1 MAESLA
7 DKPIVAIVGRP
18 NVGKSTLFNRLI
30 GRRLAI
36 VEDLPGTTR
45 DRLYADVEWRGR
57 TYTLVDTGGLLAG
70 PAGSIEANV
79 YEQVHQAIA
88 EADVVVFV
96 VDATTGSTVADQDV
110 AEVLRRSRKP
120 IVLVANKA
128 DNERRELDA
137 VGFYELGL
145 GDPVPVSAFHAT
157 GTGDLLDEIDA
168 LLPPAVE
175 EPSPSGDDRLR
186 VALIGRP
193 NVGKSMLV
201 NALLGQERVVVS
213 EIPGT
218 TRDAIDTLLTFGDRQ
233 LVLIDTAG
241 IRRPGRVERGIEKY
255 SVLRSLRAVSRADIA
270 LLLIDATEQLT
281 AQDTHLAGY
290 VWQEAYKGLIVVV
303 NKWDLVEK
311 TDRTMHE
318 YTQQIRDR
326 LKLLVHTPIVFI
338 SAKYKQRLKT
348 VLAAID
354 QVKEERFRRI
364 PTGELNNVY
373 RELYARRTPPTR
385 RGKTLRVYYV
395 TQAEVNPPTFIFFV
409 NDPSIV
415 HFSDRRSIENELRR
429 HFGFL
434 GTPIRLHFRGR
445 QES

>member
-1 MAESLA
+1 M
-7 DKPIVAIVGRP
+7 
-18 NVGKSTLFNRLI
+18 
-30 GRRLAI
+30 
-36 VEDLPGTTR
+36 
-45 DRLYADVEWRGR
+45 
-57 TYTLVDTGGLLAG
+57 DTGGLLTG
-70 PAGSIEANV
+70 PADTIEANI
-79 YEQVHQAIA
+79 YEQVRQAIA

-110 AEVLRRSRKP
+110 AEVIRRSRKP
-120 IVLVANKA
+120 VVLVANKA

-145 GDPVPVSAFHAT
+145 GDPLAVSAFHAT
-157 GTGDLLDEIDA
+157 GTGDLLDEIHH

-175 EPSPSGDDRLR
+175 DLPPSDDDQLR
-186 VALIGRP
+186 VAIVGRP

-218 TRDAIDTLLTFGDRQ
+218 TRDAVDTLLTYDDHQ
-233 LVLIDTAG
+233 VVLIDTAG

-255 SVLRSLRAVSRADIA
+255 SVLRSLRAVGRANLA
-270 LLLIDATEQLT
+270 LVLIDATEQLT
-281 AQDTHLAGY
+281 AQDTHIVGY
-290 VWQEAYKGLIVVV
+290 VWQEAYKGLILVV
-303 NKWDLVEK
+303 NKWDLIEK

-326 LKLLVHTPIVFI
+326 LPLLVHVPIVFI

-348 VLAAID
+348 VLQAID

-364 PTGELNNVY
+364 PTGELNNTF
-373 RELYARRTPPTR
+373 RELYSTRTPPTR
-385 RGKTLRVYYV
+385 RGKTLRVYYI

-409 NDPSIV
+409 NDPQIV

-429 HFGFL
+429 RFGFL

-445 QES
+445 QEK